1 MLISLCHVKTCI
13 LQLRV
18 QPPEGIMPP
27 ARLFHQVAGSSS
39 FFLAAAVILPPVFSR
54 CSPLPFGKRGNQ
66 SERQQYGIR
75 IKPDILCGFTAA
87 KVAYSMEETF
97 PNVF

>member
-1 MLISLCHVKTCI
+1 MSRQDMYFT
-13 LQLRV
+13 
-18 QPPEGIMPP
+18 
-27 ARLFHQVAGSSS
+27 AAGSPPRRASCRLRGSFIRLPALHPSS
-39 FFLAAAVILPPVFSR
+39 SLLPSS
-54 CSPLPFGKRGNQ
+54 CLPSFPGVARYTFGKRGNQ

-75 IKPDILCGFTAA
+75 IKPDFLCGFTAA